1 MLSPPPPGC
10 IYLRLFTT
18 HQRVSVGDC
27 ANFSPIGILETRSF
41 LFFYDED
48 DDKENKST
56 KSTKVQRSHSDRAT
70 TRKVY
75 HAQKSVCKNES
86 LKFSENNKDV
96 PARPKCPKIDG
107 HAATTTTGDKN
118 NGHSPQHN
126 SSNHIH
132 PSKVVQHPIRPQ
144 FPPKKA
150 QDDAVVPPLQLKKKD
165 GPRNPHAKPVKA
177 ALVNAKYVTYGRITK
192 DLAVLLFTSADSLMR
207 RFYLIKVVET
217 FAETLGI
224 TLTNLGIDTD
234 MFHLSWTKF
243 VKEFQT
249 HVLYGFLV
257 GVLLAMAN
265 TDVAELNE
273 VIRNSDH
280 PDKREIHGPTVK
292 PDDAELNNR

>member
-1 MLSPPPPGC
+1 MHFF
-10 IYLRLFTT
+10 IFT
-18 HQRVSVGDC
+18 HQGAIVC
-27 ANFSPIGILETRSF
+27 NFNSSGILETRSF

-70 TRKVY
+70 TRKAY
-75 HAQKSVCKNES
+75 HSQKSVNKNES

-96 PARPKCPKIDG
+96 PARAKCPKIDA
-107 HAATTTTGDKN
+107 HHVASDKN
-118 NGHSPQHN
+118 SGGHPPGQSNN
-126 SSNHIH
+126 SGH
-132 PSKVVQHPIRPQ
+132 PSKVVAHNHLQ

-165 GPRNPHAKPVKA
+165 GPRNPHAKPLKA
-177 ALVNAKYVTYGRITK
+177 ALVNAKYVTYGRVTK

-207 RFYLIKVVET
+207 RFYLIKVVEC

-234 MFHLSWTKF
+234 QFNLNWTKF

-257 GVLLAMAN
+257 GVLVAMAN

-273 VIRNSDH
+273 LIRNSDH
-280 PDKREIHGPTVK
+280 PDKQEVHGPTVK